1 MSNILFYFL
10 TLTTLVTLTVNGLV
24 FLGRSLKIPALEF
37 YGRSLA
43 SFVALFLSSV
53 YATFA
58 AAAFSAVGYG
68 GMAQWTAG
76 RFFKWVMLLFTGIW
90 FDVQDPENYLGNTRP
105 AVFVGNHQTELDV
118 LMLGHIFPKWC
129 SVTSKKSLSK
139 IPFLGWFM
147 LMSKTVFIERKS
159 RSQALQAFDAAAEQM
174 RNERQSVF
182 IFPEGTRSYYEKPDL
197 LAFKKGAFHLAVQ
210 AQVPIVPIVSANYS
224 NVLNVRSKKFQP
236 GIIPT
241 RVLKP
246 ISTKGKTK
254 DDVDSLLEETRN
266 VMMEALLELTEE
278 ARKQGVAK
286 QEHEARSH
294 SNGVAKSSGVDVASK
309 GMNAAA

>member
-1 MSNILFYFL
+1 MSNFLFYIL
-10 TLTTLVTLTVNGLV
+10 TATTLTTLAINALV
-24 FLGRSLKIPALEF
+24 FLGRSLKIPILEF

-76 RFFKWVMLLFTGIW
+76 RFFKWTMLLFTGIW

-129 SVTSKKSLSK
+129 SVTAKKSLSK

-174 RNERQSVF
+174 RNQRQSVF

-197 LAFKKGAFHLAVQ
+197 LPFKKGAFHLAVQ
-210 AQVPIVPIVSANYS
+210 AQVPIVPIVAANYS
-224 NVLNVRSKKFQP
+224 NVLNVKTKQFQP
-236 GIIPT
+236 GIVPT

-254 DDVDSLLEETRN
+254 EDVDSLLEETRN
-266 VMMEALLELTEE
+266 AMMEALLELTEQ
-278 ARKQGVAK
+278 ARKEGTAK
-286 QEHEARSH
+286 QEHAASQH
-294 SNGVAKSSGVDVASK
+294 GHASAKSSGVEAVSK
-309 GMNAAA
+309 RLNAAA